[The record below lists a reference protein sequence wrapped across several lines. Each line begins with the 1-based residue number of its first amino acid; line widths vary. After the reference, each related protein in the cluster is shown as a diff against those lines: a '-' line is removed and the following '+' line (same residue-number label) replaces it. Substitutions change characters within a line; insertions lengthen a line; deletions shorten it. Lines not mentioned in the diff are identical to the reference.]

1 MKKRSLEKMLR
12 DAWLARNWN
21 EAFLLLGLGN
31 LTLYPARMA
40 VGLWIPALI
49 LIGGGCAAL
58 FLRRRSRKSC
68 AVELDRLAGSGGAL
82 EALLEMEESHPLKER
97 LRQET
102 EEAYR
107 TFRPPWSL
115 RLFPLCAGF
124 WIFSFLPF
132 AVPLEVQRQPAVK
145 TEAKTPE
152 KPEEKQGKNIPDFAD
167 LQLEVPESEIRAKPL
182 DELEWGG
189 AGVSSRGFRSIALAV
204 YVNGVRKNALP
215 PDSAPDRKGE
225 IRFNGYLALE
235 EFDVKPF
242 DLVSYHLEGIAR
254 TAEGER
260 TVLSPPQFIEVR
272 PFREDVL
279 TPDRLPGGADAAS
292 RGMEVY
298 SRLSLLLETQI
309 ELNKALFSARI
320 LKSRKTAEAE
330 KQWKSLYARLC
341 ADQKALADELDNLL
355 AREESRRLPA
365 DAVNHLELSLAAM
378 RKALAELNRG
388 RVP

>member
-21 EAFLLLGLGN
+21 EALLLLGVGN

-97 LRQET
+97 LHRET

-189 AGVSSRGFRSIALAV
+189 AGVSSRGFRSIVLAV
-204 YVNGVRKNALP
+204 YVNGVRKNTLP

-225 IRFNGYLALE
+225 IR
-235 EFDVKPF
+235 
-242 DLVSYHLEGIAR
+242 
-254 TAEGER
+254 
-260 TVLSPPQFIEVR
+260 
-272 PFREDVL
+272 
-279 TPDRLPGGADAAS
+279 
-292 RGMEVY
+292 M
-298 SRLSLLLETQI
+298 
-309 ELNKALFSARI
+309 
-320 LKSRKTAEAE
+320 
-330 KQWKSLYARLC
+330 
-341 ADQKALADELDNLL
+341 
-355 AREESRRLPA
+355 
-365 DAVNHLELSLAAM
+365 
-378 RKALAELNRG
+378 
-388 RVP
+388 